1 MAMVSQIQYLKCV
14 LRDRLSEYLIMK
26 KSRYFSLIFSL
37 LLLAAACGEDTPY
50 EPSEPETPVNPAD
63 SIPAE
68 TVPVDT
74 VPTDTLPE
82 TPKYEDYVKAGKLY
96 ITTQDGAPINSKVA
110 YVNCSIDIEH
120 ENLAWCKT
128 GMTGGIR
135 GRGNSTWEWYNK
147 KPYRIKFDSKEEMLG
162 LKKAK
167 SWVLLAEYR
176 DPTKLMNAFVFEL
189 GQLMGLPCTNHNRW
203 VNVTLNGKEIG
214 LYHLTEQV
222 QQNKNRVDIDEL
234 TGYLISLDRDDG
246 PELAGNTADNFWSE
260 TYHMPV
266 CIKNPEDAATHKD
279 AIKADLGILEKAIK
293 NSDYESVKT
302 LLDVS
307 TMIDYLIIQE
317 LVYNVELDAPR
328 SMYMYKDQG
337 TKWKMGPLWDFDA
350 GFDFDWGNMYSGH
363 NYFAS
368 YKELVLGTKPAT
380 HAGTSYRVP
389 GFFSDLFKCSEFV
402 EDYKARFKSI
412 SPLVEQAWVNTV
424 RYYDANK
431 SSWAADFDLWP
442 ISPKYS
448 TQIEKMRKWIV
459 NREAYLQ
466 TVVANY

>member
-1 MAMVSQIQYLKCV
+1 MNKT
-14 LRDRLSEYLIMK
+14 
-26 KSRYFSLIFSL
+26 RYFSLIFSL
-37 LLLAAACGEDTPY
+37 LLLAAACGEDSPT
-50 EPSEPETPVNPAD
+50 EPNEPELPVAPAD
-63 SIPAE
+63 SIPSD
-68 TVPVDT
+68 TVISDT
-74 VPTDTLPE
+74 VPTDTVPSVPVYPAE
-82 TPKYEDYVKAGKLY
+82 AYAGRLY
-96 ITTQDGAPINSKVA
+96 INTKDGAPIRSKEV
-110 YVNCSIDIEH
+110 YVECTIDIEH
-120 ENLAWCKT
+120 DSSAWCKT

-162 LKKAK
+162 LPKAK

-189 GQLMGLPCTNHNRW
+189 GQLMGLPYTNHNRW
-203 VNVTLNGKEIG
+203 VEVTLNGKNIG

-222 QQNKNRVDIDEL
+222 QQNKNRVNIDEL

-246 PELAGNTADNFWSE
+246 PELAGNLPDNFWSD
-260 TYHMPV
+260 TYRMPV
-266 CIKNPEDAATHKD
+266 CIKNPEDAASHKD
-279 AIKADLGILEKAIK
+279 AIKADLGLLEKAIK
-293 NSDYESVKT
+293 DSDFETVKS

-328 SMYMYKDQG
+328 SMYMYKDQD

-350 GFDFDWGNMYSGH
+350 GFDFDWSNMYSGH

-368 YKELVLGTKPAT
+368 YKELVLGTNPAT

-389 GFFSDLFKCSEFV
+389 GFFSDLFKCKEFV
-402 EDYKARFKSI
+402 DAYKDRFRTLT
-412 SPLVEQAWVNTV
+412 PFVEQAWTNTV
-424 RYYDANK
+424 MYYEVNK
-431 SSWAADFDLWP
+431 ELWAADYDLWP

-448 TQIEKMRKWIV
+448 TQIEKMRKWIM

-466 TVVANY
+466 TIVVNY